1 MAAAELK
8 LQVGLDLAF
17 FRQQLAQLASASV
30 GYSLPINIDRLA
42 IQKEITKLGKNISN
56 RKYTLKIDTTVKS
69 AASDISS
76 LQKALEELEKKSV
89 NIQITGTG
97 TLNAKE
103 AKKIRTALRTSVLAN
118 GGKIEIPAT
127 IKAAITQA
135 DIRNFRNAVKSKLT
149 GLSVD
154 VKANVQGKG
163 FAGTEQGYEGLMGYM
178 QKQGLIGKTASGMTG
193 QMGKNG
199 DDIKQQ
205 LSDAVKSAEKIK
217 SIFDGV
223 AKSIATTGKSTA
235 NIQGKRLGLAN
246 IPLMSGGVER
256 RIEQSSAGIGR
267 TISADALKALYPEV
281 SKTIASFTALKG
293 QIQQNTSKLSGF
305 SLILSLAAFAGIPL
319 AKSVVKLT
327 GSADNFAK
335 LLDELGLKLDAA
347 FTKAASNIL
356 SATSGRLLSGGSMAG
371 LLPAAYRGIGP
382 SAGPAG
388 LLPPAYRG
396 IGASRNAG
404 ALPPAYR
411 GLPAAYRGIEPSTG
425 PAGLLPTAYRGI
437 AGAPVP
443 RGLGGTA
450 FGTQKYLPTAL
461 GNETKKVLRDAAHA
475 FLDTARQGIREV
487 KIQDFG
493 NAVRTALPQGPQG
506 RSPLMLPPAGGTTAV
521 DRIRVSTGAYVGQ
534 PGFMQAPSIPSP
546 VGGGGAPPAPP
557 TPPGGGRGGFGS
569 FGSFR
574 GAMPNVS
581 LPGAGLVKEVGDQ
594 FGYAAQQVLLFGT
607 TYKALAFLTDFPTKV
622 GDAVAQLQ
630 NFRNTLTA
638 VTGGGQEFGKSN
650 KFILDLVEK
659 YNIPL
664 QSARDGF
671 AKLYASMA
679 PAGFKGDE
687 IRNIFTGIS
696 QGAATF
702 GMSADKVD
710 RVNYAFAQMAS
721 KGQVMSEEL
730 KGQLGD
736 VLPGAVAIFAEA
748 AGFKGPDAL
757 VKFTKAMEDGRYKGE
772 AMKQL
777 LINVG
782 IVMKKEFGPG
792 AEGAA
797 RTFQGL
803 MNRMQ
808 NATTRLYEAFEPAA
822 IGFANKVVLPMTDGL
837 KVLTDG
843 FNAFFTQT
851 TAKTAGGNALAQQLN
866 ELKPS
871 FDGIQSNLKQLLP
884 TFQLFGNILLG
895 VAKTFTIIAGNP
907 ITGFLLKLY
916 ANVLLVNTIFTLLG
930 GKILVNLITNI
941 SASIGRFIALNV
953 AVASL
958 QRTSAVTSST
968 LAGTQVQMALLSRN
982 AGAALGPVRMLGTA
996 LAGLLR
1002 FGIIAIGINVVIS
1015 GLAELDRLKQS
1026 LDKIG
1031 SFSSKQYRQ
1040 EIKSMSKE
1048 DINSR
1053 LITNRATQASIK
1065 EEQKQYKGLFG
1076 KAKELTTGRPAEL
1089 RSRLVMAQI
1098 QEQELIKANKTAKT
1112 QVQLQS
1118 QVTSAGLGVI
1128 PPSDGGGAGSKK
1140 KTKAAKIPLEQLLD
1154 RSSSRAAQSKA
1165 ATLDLALNERI
1176 LQAKKDGNEQEQA
1189 SLENL
1194 RPVIKLRG
1202 ELAALT
1208 EFHNML
1214 VKNEAKIVG
1223 KSLTQAQFKE
1233 RLQLAGQKM
1242 TLANIDLEN
1251 AYVDLQKKELEN
1263 SKQILD
1269 QQQDYQRTLED
1280 IRIKNG
1286 EISDEEIRRIEK
1298 NRQYQDILKANPSL
1312 SEAQKGTLQQAINA
1326 APTDVLS
1333 ERLATLRKEMGNLAD
1348 LKTIAIDVSST
1359 IGNAFATAFQGII
1372 NGTATVQD
1380 ALAGFFQSVGESFV
1394 KMAMDIIAKQMTM
1407 IVLGFLMKA
1416 LGLSSGGGL
1425 SDLNAPQSINNPLGI
1440 PAAANGATFSNGI
1453 AKFATGGIVNGPTL
1467 FPFANG
1473 GAMQMGLMGEAGPEA
1488 IMPLQRGADGSL
1500 GVRAAMGGNGMG
1512 GSSSPILNMSFETST
1527 INGVEYVSRDQLEAA
1542 MMQTRRQASSDG
1554 AKRGMAMTL
1563 DKIQQSPQ
1571 TRRRIGM

>member
-17 FRQQLAQLASASV
+17 FRQQLAQLGNVAV
-30 GYSLPINIDRLA
+30 GYQMPINIKFNPIAIQQELSRLKKNIGKTQYTININTNLEAEIKNADRLVKALQRVQRESGSGRSGLPVDIRQLRKTKSQGGFSAADIKTLFNAA
-42 IQKEITKLGKNISN
+42 IQGGLLDEKTLGKT
-56 RKYTLKIDTTVKS
+56 REQMVT
-69 AASDISS
+69 AFASIGKDSIEG
-76 LQKALEELEKKSV
+76 L
-89 NIQITGTG
+89 
-97 TLNAKE
+97 LN
-103 AKKIRTALRTSVLAN
+103 
-118 GGKIEIPAT
+118 
-127 IKAAITQA
+127 
-135 DIRNFRNAVKSKLT
+135 
-149 GLSVD
+149 GLSSAEASIRAAAESIGATLITTT
-154 VKANVQGKG
+154 KASLGIRSPSKEFEEIGRNVGKG
-163 FAGTEQGYEGLMGYM
+163 FEKGVLSSMDAAFNALERKM
-178 QKQGLIGKTASGMTG
+178 QQRMKVLDAIARGIFHMLGMDPAAMMAADR
-193 QMGKNG
+193 QKRLPPAINWP
-199 DDIKQQ
+199 
-205 LSDAVKSAEKIK
+205 S
-217 SIFDGV
+217 
-223 AKSIATTGKSTA
+223 SIAT
-235 NIQGKRLGLAN
+235 
-246 IPLMSGGVER
+246 
-256 RIEQSSAGIGR
+256 
-267 TISADALKALYPEV
+267 
-281 SKTIASFTALKG
+281 
-293 QIQQNTSKLSGF
+293 
-305 SLILSLAAFAGIPL
+305 
-319 AKSVVKLT
+319 
-327 GSADNFAK
+327 
-335 LLDELGLKLDAA
+335 
-347 FTKAASNIL
+347 
-356 SATSGRLLSGGSMAG
+356 
-371 LLPAAYRGIGP
+371 
-382 SAGPAG
+382 
-388 LLPPAYRG
+388 PPAYQGRPG
-396 IGASRNAG
+396 TM
-404 ALPPAYR
+404 L
-411 GLPAAYRGIEPSTG
+411 T
-425 PAGLLPTAYRGI
+425 
-437 AGAPVP
+437 GAPVP
-443 RGLGGTA
+443 KGLGGTA
-450 FGTQKYLPTAL
+450 FGAQKYLPTAL
-461 GNETKKVLRDAAHA
+461 GNETKQVLRDAANA
-475 FLDTARQGIREV
+475 FLDAIRQGIREV

-493 NAVRTALPQGPQG
+493 NQQRAIAGQRIAGLLSPGIGRTPSAYAMGGETQAELFARRTREAQIKSALREMDVMGGGAGRTAASYSYAYRGARPTNAMIPYA
-506 RSPLMLPPAGGTTAV
+506 PGGALV
-521 DRIRVSTGAYVGQ
+521 
-534 PGFMQAPSIPSP
+534 PS
-546 VGGGGAPPAPP
+546 GGGGGNMPPIPP
-557 TPPGGGRGGFGS
+557 MPPSGGGNRGGIGGPMGNF
-569 FGSFR
+569 
-574 GAMPNVS
+574 PNIQ
-581 LPGAGLVKEVGDQ
+581 LPGAGLVRGLGDQ
-594 FGYAAQQVLLFGT
+594 FGYAAKQVLLFGAA
-607 TYKALAFLTDFPTKV
+607 YRALAFLTDFPAQV
-622 GDAVAQLQ
+622 GNAVGALQ
-630 NFRNTLTA
+630 TFRNTLTA
-638 VTGGGQEFGKSN
+638 VTGGGQEFEKSN
-650 KFILDLVEK
+650 QFILDLVEK
-659 YNIPL
+659 YNVPL
-664 QSARDGF
+664 QSARNGF

-843 FNAFFTQT
+843 FNAFFTQA

-916 ANVLLVNTIFTLLG
+916 ANVLLVNTVFTLLG

-982 AGAALGPVRMLGTA
+982 AGTALGPVRMLGTA

-1098 QEQELIKANKTAKT
+1098 QEQELIKANRTAKT

-1312 SEAQKGTLQQAINA
+1312 SEAQKGTLQQAVNA

-1333 ERLATLRKEMGNLAD
+1333 EKLATLRKEIGNLSN
-1348 LKTIAIDVSST
+1348 LKAIAIDVSST
-1359 IGNAFATAFQGII
+1359 IGDAFSTAFQGII
-1372 NGTATVQD
+1372 NGSMSVQD
-1380 ALAGFFQSVGESFV
+1380 ALGGMFRSIGESFV
-1394 KMAMDIIAKQMTM
+1394 KMAADIIAKQLILIT
-1407 IVLGFLMKA
+1407 LGFIMKA
-1416 LGLSSGGGL
+1416 LGLIGGIASAGNAAGAAAFSPGNAAGLDAIPGQAFSMPQLSGAMIDGSGFGAAAFAGPLAGGFAKGGAFSSGMRR
-1425 SDLNAPQSINNPLGI
+1425 
-1440 PAAANGATFSNGI
+1440 
-1453 AKFATGGIVNGPTL
+1453 FATGGIVNGPTL
-1467 FPFANG
+1467 FPFADG

-1488 IMPLQRGADGSL
+1488 IMPLQRGPDGSL